1 MNQTLVSCTDRIRAE
16 AERVLMGNYG
26 PRDLC
31 LVRGE
36 RSTVWDADGN
46 EYLDFL
52 TGLAVAGLGHC
63 HPAVTEAIRR
73 QAAKLVHVSNL
84 YLIEPQ
90 VELAKILVEHS
101 PCDRA
106 FFCNSGTE
114 ANEAAIKLA
123 RRYSFDRHGEGR
135 SDIVSLENSFH
146 GRTLGALSATG
157 QEKHRVGFAPLVP
170 GFSYAPINNLDAMR
184 ERVTDRTC
192 AILVEPVQGEGG
204 IHPCIPAFLRGL
216 REMCDEKDLL
226 LIFDEVQCGL
236 GRTGY
241 LFTTDNHGVEPDVIC
256 LAKSLGSGV
265 PIGAMLAKE
274 SCASALV
281 AGTHAATFGGNPLA
295 CAAAVATLQVIIEDN
310 LPARSRM
317 LGEHFHRLL
326 LKLSEEFTCIRELRV
341 AGLMVGI
348 ELDFP
353 ANEAAKGLRDRGVL
367 AGIAGPSVL
376 RFLPPLICEQAE
388 IDRAVRDLKE
398 VLKSRS

>member
-1 MNQTLVSCTDRIRAE
+1 MNQTLLSRTEEIRTQ
-16 AERVLMGNYG
+16 AERFLMGNYG

-36 RSTVWDADGN
+36 GASVWDADGK

-52 TGLAVAGLGHC
+52 TGLAVASLGHC
-63 HPAVTEAIRR
+63 HPAVTEAIGR
-73 QAAKLVHVSNL
+73 QAETLIHVSNL

-90 VELAKILVEHS
+90 VELARILVEHG

-135 SDIVSLENSFH
+135 SDLVSLENSFH

-157 QEKHRVGFAPLVP
+157 QTKYHTGFGPLVP
-170 GFSYAPINNLDAMR
+170 GFSYAPINDLDAVR
-184 ERVTDRTC
+184 DRVSDRTC

-204 IHPCIPAFLRGL
+204 IHRCTPDFLRGL
-216 REMCDEKDLL
+216 REICDHRDLL

-241 LFTTDNHGVEPDVIC
+241 LFTTDDHGVEPDIIC

-265 PIGAMLAKE
+265 PIGAMLARGE
-274 SCASALV
+274 CASV
-281 AGTHAATFGGNPLA
+281 FVPGTHAATFGGNPLA
-295 CAAAVATLQVIIEDN
+295 CAAALATMRVIIEED
-310 LPARSRM
+310 LSARARL
-317 LGEHFHRLL
+317 LGDYFRRLL
-326 LKLSEEFTCIRELRV
+326 LQLAEQFTCIRELRIV
-341 AGLMVGI
+341 GLMVAI

-353 ANEAAKGLRDRGVL
+353 ASEAVGGLRERGVL
-367 AGIAGPSVL
+367 AGMAGSQVL
-376 RFLPPLICEQAE
+376 RFLPPLICEQVE
-388 IDRAVRDLKE
+388 IDRAVHELKQ
-398 VLKSRS
+398 VLAAR